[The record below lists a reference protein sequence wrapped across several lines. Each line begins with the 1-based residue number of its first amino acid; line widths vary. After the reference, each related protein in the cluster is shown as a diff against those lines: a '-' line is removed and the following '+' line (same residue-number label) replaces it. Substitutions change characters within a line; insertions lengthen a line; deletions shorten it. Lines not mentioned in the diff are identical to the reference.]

1 MSMFYDL
8 HRVTHTSCVCA
19 SSITMFPGVK
29 MADMESAGGGVSVAP
44 GSDPIPDIR
53 SASYADRDV
62 PRHPVNLMT
71 TSRPR
76 GEFPPTG
83 VLLRPDQSMTFRP
96 FLSPGLGMRPTAV
109 ARAGIRSLALISP

>member
-1 MSMFYDL
+1 M
-8 HRVTHTSCVCA
+8 
-19 SSITMFPGVK
+19 
-29 MADMESAGGGVSVAP
+29 SVAP
-44 GSDPIPDIR
+44 GSDSIPDIR

-109 ARAGIRSLALISP
+109 ARAGTRSLALISP